1 MPEEEKNDF
10 IAFDLPLSASDP
22 VRQPA
27 AEEEEPQ
34 RGSIALEQLQAYKNC
49 FDRLQE
55 ELSAIEERHK
65 NDISPSDSEATK
77 ELKAVRAELEELK
90 KSIVNAQQQQPQF
103 QQPQFAQPQIV
114 PQFQQP
120 QTMFGG
126 FSIPYMATPTIQPT
140 IPSMINHKM

>member
-10 IAFDLPLSASDP
+10 VAFDLPQSASDP

-27 AEEEEPQ
+27 AEEEPQ

-49 FDRLQE
+49 FERLQAD
-55 ELSAIEERHK
+55 LAAIEERHK
-65 NDISPSDSEATK
+65 NDVLPADSEATK

-103 QQPQFAQPQIV
+103 AQPQIV
-114 PQFQQP
+114 PQYQQP
-120 QTMFGG
+120 MFGA
-126 FSIPYMATPTIQPT
+126 FSVPYMATPTIQPT
-140 IPSMINHKM
+140 IPNMLNHKI

>member
-1 MPEEEKNDF
+1 MPEEEMNDF
-10 IAFDLPLSASDP
+10 VAFDLPQSASDP
-22 VRQPA
+22 VRQPTA
-27 AEEEEPQ
+27 EEEPQ
-34 RGSIALEQLQAYKNC
+34 RGSVALEQLQAYKNC
-49 FDRLQE
+49 FERLQE

-114 PQFQQP
+114 PQFQHP

-126 FSIPYMATPTIQPT
+126 FSVPYMATPTIQPT